1 MSLTTLLETK
11 TSRAFF
17 RRLEQEGSLRP
28 PPLPR
33 GLPVLVPRGSCFPG
47 RMGHAFD
54 HAMRLSLCR
63 RFGGSFHALAA
74 LGGALRMGPDHA
86 TRMQE
91 VVAELN
97 AGDTPELSR
106 DEARQCFMLAG
117 WETVFRT
124 GKVAYGDLTS
134 KPDHLDELFCLLEIV
149 PWPSFAPRRSLVF
162 GVEIPIASAWMDG
175 AEPDLVVDDL
185 LLEVKTVDRPILDA
199 RARRQLAAY
208 AALINAYGIKGEPRE
223 PPLVR
228 QFGLYLSRTGT
239 LASWPLRRMLEDDAE
254 WKIVRFLIE
263 FADRRYWRAPK
274 RLCPPPTRPELPP
287 APRSVTEP
295 RSPSLPFAS
304 KPRPRSES

>member
-1 MSLTTLLETK
+1 MSLTALLDTK

-17 RRLEQEGSLRP
+17 RQLEQEGSVRP

-33 GLPVLVPRGSCFPG
+33 DLPVRVARGSCLPG

-63 RFGGSFHALAA
+63 RFGGSFHALAS
-74 LGGALRMGPDHA
+74 LGGAVRMGADHTA
-86 TRMQE
+86 RMRQ
-91 VVAELN
+91 VLAEMN
-97 AGDTPELSR
+97 AGDAPDLSEK
-106 DEARQCFMLAG
+106 EARQCFMLAG

-124 GKVAYGDLTS
+124 GKVDYGDLTS
-134 KPDHLDELFCLLEIV
+134 TPDHVDELFRLLDIV
-149 PWPSFAPRRSLVF
+149 PWPSFLPGSRLVF
-162 GVEIPIASAWMDG
+162 GVAIPRASAWMGG

-208 AALINAYGIKGEPRE
+208 AALINAYGIEGEPADQPR
-223 PPLVR
+223 VH

-239 LASWPLRRMLEDDAE
+239 LASWPLRRMLDEDAE

-263 FADRRYWRAPK
+263 FAGRRYWGAQNR
-274 RLCPPPTRPELPP
+274 RPPAPTRPVLPP
-287 APRSVTEP
+287 PPRSVTEP
-295 RSPSLPFAS
+295 RSPSLPFAL